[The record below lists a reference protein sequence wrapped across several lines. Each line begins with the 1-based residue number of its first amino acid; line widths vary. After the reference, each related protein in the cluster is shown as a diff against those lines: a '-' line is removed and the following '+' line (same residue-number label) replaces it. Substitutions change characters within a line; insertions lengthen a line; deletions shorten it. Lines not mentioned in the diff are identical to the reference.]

1 MKPWKMRSFVAVLGS
16 VADDR
21 RWQENS
27 SKCVMKTAHKT
38 EGSSLIETVG
48 PSTSSWVH
56 QDMRKGA
63 TEGIS
68 FHGAIIPL
76 FSVLWAC
83 VLTVSS
89 YLLLQVIFFDIISV
103 SACDISVLCCMWHLC
118 SMGLPVQ
125 KFSNPSSTMTRS
137 ESNGEMCGKL
147 RISR

>member
-1 MKPWKMRSFVAVLGS
+1 MKPWKMKSFVAVLGS

-27 SKCVMKTAHKT
+27 SKYVMKTAHKT
-38 EGSSLIETVG
+38 EGSSLIETVS

-63 TEGIS
+63 IEGIS

-83 VLTVSS
+83 ILW
-89 YLLLQVIFFDIISV
+89 YLFFNSHLREKYYSVFQYPCNAHVGIYYTKVI
-103 SACDISVLCCMWHLC
+103 WHA
-118 SMGLPVQ
+118 
-125 KFSNPSSTMTRS
+125 
-137 ESNGEMCGKL
+137 
-147 RISR
+147 